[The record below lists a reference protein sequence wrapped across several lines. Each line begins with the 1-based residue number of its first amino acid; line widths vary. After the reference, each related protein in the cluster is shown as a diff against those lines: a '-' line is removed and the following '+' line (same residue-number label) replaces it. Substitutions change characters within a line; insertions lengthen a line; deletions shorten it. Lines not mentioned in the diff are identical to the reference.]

1 MSHSHAAAPNLAGP
15 RNQRGISLLVVLVL
29 LIVTSI
35 LGIAV
40 LRSSAMQ
47 ERMAGNLRDR
57 SLAFQAAE
65 TAMRFAQDA
74 VLGNAAIV
82 DLQYG
87 STLAELR
94 AAGKPVT
101 CAGEGICNRD
111 PAAGALETPVKKTI
125 AGTKSTYQ
133 IEYLGTGKGTTVKG
147 VCETTAAMTNYQC
160 QRPMF
165 RITAIGVPV
174 NSSGARIG
182 RSEVML
188 QANVIS
194 R

>member
-1 MSHSHAAAPNLAGP
+1 MNRAIHSHAPVA
-15 RNQRGISLLVVLVL
+15 RQRQQGVSLVMVLILLVVM
-29 LIVTSI
+29 SI

-47 ERMAGNLRDR
+47 ERMTANLRDR

-65 TAMRFAQDA
+65 TALRFAQED
-74 VLGNAAIV
+74 VLGNDAIS

-87 STLAELR
+87 KTLQELR
-94 AAGKPVT
+94 TAGLPVT
-101 CAGEGICNRD
+101 CVTDSICD
-111 PAAGALETPVKKTI
+111 QTLATPETPVAKT
-125 AGTKSTYQ
+125 APDGKSTYT
-133 IEYLGTGKGTTVKG
+133 IEYLGIGKGSQVQG
-147 VCETTAAMTNYQC
+147 VCETTAGAASYQC

-165 RITAIGVPV
+165 RVTAH
-174 NSSGARIG
+174 G
-182 RSEVML
+182 RSPGQAEVVL

>member
-1 MSHSHAAAPNLAGP
+1 MSRAICSHVAIV
-15 RNQRGISLLVVLVL
+15 RRRQRGVSLVLVLILLVVM
-29 LIVTSI
+29 SI

-47 ERMAGNLRDR
+47 ERMTANLRDR

-65 TAMRFAQDA
+65 TALRFAQED
-74 VLGNAAIV
+74 VLGNDGIS

-87 STLAELR
+87 KTLQELR
-94 AAGKPVT
+94 TAGKPVT
-101 CAGEGICNRD
+101 CATHGICD
-111 PAAGALETPVKKTI
+111 QTLATPETPVART
-125 AGTKSTYQ
+125 APDGRSTYT
-133 IEYLGTGKGTTVKG
+133 IEYLGTGKGSQVQG
-147 VCETTAAMTNYQC
+147 VCETTAGAASYQC

-165 RITAIGVPV
+165 RVTA
-174 NSSGARIG
+174 RG
-182 RSEVML
+182 RSPGQAEVVL